1 MSTTPFSVS
10 GKTAIVTGAGSGIC
24 LAFASLLLSRGCNV
38 VLADLAL
45 RPEAQ
50 ALVSAHTAAA
60 GSPPPRAV
68 FVETDVRSWAALA
81 RAQQRAVDEFGGFD
95 VLCPGAGVYEPH
107 WSSFWHP
114 PGSPA
119 SRDGDDDRYALLDI
133 NLAHPLRATQLAL
146 SHWLHPPAPPAGG
159 SGGGPETAGSSRNR
173 NRNRN
178 NATPRR
184 VVHISSVAAQRPN
197 LAAPLYAASKSAITG
212 FVRCLAGLE
221 ASHGVRV
228 NAVAPGVVRTPL
240 WTEHPEKLV
249 YVDAERDGWVTPEEV
264 AAAMLRC
271 VEDDAVPGGSVL
283 EVGKGCT
290 RLVQTYND
298 PGPDVDPARGLVTRN
313 GDKGV
318 AAVNEWL
325 ADETIW
331 GPPVPYIQS

>member
-50 ALVSAHTAAA
+50 ALVSAHS
-60 GSPPPRAV
+60 GSRHNPRAV

-95 VLCPGAGVYEPH
+95 VLCPGAGVYEPL
-107 WSSFWHP
+107 WSNFWHP

-119 SRDGDDDRYALLDI
+119 SRDDPADDRYALLDI
-133 NLAHPLRATQLAL
+133 NLTHPLRATQLAL
-146 SHWLHPPAPPAGG
+146 SHWLYPPAGSSS
-159 SGGGPETAGSSRNR
+159 SG

-178 NATPRR
+178 NTTPRR

-197 LAAPLYAASKSAITG
+197 LAAPLYGASKFAITG
-212 FVRCLAGLE
+212 FVRCLGGLE
-221 ASHGVRV
+221 ATHGVRV

-240 WTEHPEKLV
+240 WTEHPEKLL
-249 YVDAERDGWVTPEEV
+249 YLDAERDGWVTPEEV

-271 VEDDAVPGGSVL
+271 VEDDAVPGGAVL

-290 RLVQTYND
+290 RLVRTYDD
-298 PGPDVDPARGLVTRN
+298 PGPDEDPARGLVARN

-318 AAVNEWL
+318 AAVHEWL
-325 ADETIW
+325 ADERIW
-331 GPPVPYIQS
+331 GPQGSKNP